1 MHFTSTA
8 NTNRS
13 INLKDK
19 LTFTNSTSLSVNN
32 IFFELLFNRSRASQY
47 YRYYMHAFCIR
58 TGYRNQ
64 SDDLRFKSINWF
76 LRPLIAARTH
86 KF

>member
-32 IFFELLFNRSRASQY
+32 IFFELLFNRSRVNTTDITCMLSVFVQAIETSQMTY
-47 YRYYMHAFCIR
+47 VS
-58 TGYRNQ
+58 N
-64 SDDLRFKSINWF
+64 L
-76 LRPLIAARTH
+76 
-86 KF
+86 